1 MAKREVIVELRLEDQ
16 NAVQRLGRLEIET
29 KGLQTELRLLNA
41 EIRKNGVATKEQQ
54 LRVGELTAKI
64 RANQG
69 VTRELKN
76 DLSGLTDAGLRFR
89 DKMADAAKAGL
100 GAFGLNILGVT
111 AGVTALAGVVRNAV
125 GTVIDFDQALAG
137 IRALGGE
144 YAANIDA
151 IAEAAKTVGIN
162 FGFTAT
168 ETLGAVEALA
178 KAGVSVSDILGG
190 SLEGALTLAAAGQ
203 LSVADAAETAS
214 KAMTQ
219 FGLSGE
225 DIPHLADL
233 LAAGAASATGE
244 VTDFAQA
251 LNQSGLVASQ
261 AGISIEETVGT
272 LTAFASAGLIGSDAG
287 TSFRT
292 MLLRLQNPSKES
304 ADTMERLGLEVFD
317 AQGQFI
323 GLEKLAGQLQTQL
336 ADLTEEQ
343 RSAALAQIFGTDAVR
358 AANVLYTQGA
368 KGIREYTQ
376 QVDQSGFASGV
387 ATEQTNSLKGSLDRL
402 NASWESFI
410 LNIDKGDG
418 AFSSFVKDAIDGISA
433 LLSLISGA
441 EDASVVDFTKAV
453 QGEYNKLGGTLELVA
468 EKGDKVVDEYRLI
481 NDELKNFGATAESIA
496 LLEARA
502 NITRREL
509 AALQGRQLTEQE
521 RIQAAAAAALL
532 ANIRA
537 RQEEIRQ
544 QIALSKAN
552 RDTGDAAKQAGDA
565 AVEAHGRA
573 FASAGHYGSA
583 IRELR
588 ESYLK
593 FIDEINTANFE
604 TLQTRLPE
612 GTPRGGPVGV
622 EDPQFFQQDLQGTED
637 LATAKTILMENYY
650 GRLSELKREDFA
662 TEQEFVNAKKV
673 LYEDYMAY
681 RKELEEQ
688 YRTDTVQQA
697 GNLFGSISAL
707 AAEGSAEQKAF
718 AIAAAIANTYVGVT
732 KALAELTP
740 PASYLA
746 AAATVAQ
753 GLAAVQRIRS
763 TSPQFAEGGFT
774 TPGPKYKPA
783 GVVHAG
789 EWVAPAWQVNHPSF
803 APVIDW
809 LEEQRKAR
817 GGATSVPYA
826 AGGLVRGVAMVN
838 AAPTLDLIQIENAV
852 AARLA
857 MDRPMQVDVMEINK
871 AQGRVRVADTLA
883 TA

>member
-41 EIRKNGVATKEQQ
+41 EIRKNGFATREQAQ
-54 LRVGELTAKI
+54 RVGELTARI
-64 RANQG
+64 RSNQG
-69 VTRELKN
+69 ATRELKN

-111 AGVTALAGVVRNAV
+111 AGVTAFAGVVRNAV

-203 LSVADAAETAS
+203 LSVADAAETAA

-272 LTAFASAGLIGSDAG
+272 LTAFASAGLLGSDAG

-304 ADTMERLGLEVFD
+304 AETMERLGLEVFN
-317 AQGQFI
+317 AQGEFI
-323 GLEKLAGQLQTQL
+323 GLEQLAGQLQTQL

-387 ATEQTNSLKGSLDRL
+387 ATKQTNSLKGSLDRL

-481 NDELKNFGATAESIA
+481 NDELKTFGATAESIA

-509 AALQGRQLTEQE
+509 AAFQGRELSEQE

-537 RQEEIRQ
+537 RQEAIR
-544 QIALSKAN
+544 ADMA
-552 RDTGDAAKQAGDA
+552 AAKVVKTTQTEATEGTEKQTE
-565 AVEAHGRA
+565 AVKRQTEAVKV
-573 FASAGHYGSA
+573 
-583 IRELR
+583 LQ

-612 GTPRGGPVGV
+612 ATPQGGPVGV
-622 EDPQFFQQDLQGTED
+622 EDPQFFERDLKGTED
-637 LATAKTILMENYY
+637 LVSAKAILMEGYY
-650 GRLSELKREDFA
+650 GRLSELQREDFA
-662 TEQEFVNAKKV
+662 TEQEFLNAKTV
-673 LYEDYMAY
+673 LYEQYMAH

-688 YRTDTVQQA
+688 YRTETVQQA

-763 TSPQFAEGGFT
+763 TNPGFAEGGYT
-774 TPGPKYKPA
+774 SPGPKYKPA

-838 AAPTLDLIQIENAV
+838 AAPEMDLLQIENAV

-857 MDRPMQVDVMEINK
+857 FDRPVQVDVVDINK
-871 AQGRVRVADTLA
+871 MQGRERKAEVLA